1 MAEKNDK
8 IIVWLVPVYVAVLAI
23 LCLTIFRI
31 DMIPNSV
38 REKRLF
44 PGDAIDSIDGVYVYY
59 NGSRNNAY
67 GLHITPEGYYL
78 GRKYQ
83 SDEFVRRYYL
93 KRYKHK
99 MSDHYRR
106 ISDLFDTTVRD
117 GGFNQLTGLRQYN
130 NPSTMQPQRGD
141 IVIFGATFFDSQGM
155 VGIISE
161 VNEDHVEIVMQNNID
176 SSDTRID
183 IELLYVDGKWLIEED
198 WAVLLG
204 WLRKE

>member
-1 MAEKNDK
+1 
-8 IIVWLVPVYVAVLAI
+8 
-23 LCLTIFRI
+23 
-31 DMIPNSV
+31 
-38 REKRLF
+38 
-44 PGDAIDSIDGVYVYY
+44 
-59 NGSRNNAY
+59 
-67 GLHITPEGYYL
+67 
-78 GRKYQ
+78 
-83 SDEFVRRYYL
+83 
-93 KRYKHK
+93 
-99 MSDHYRR
+99 
-106 ISDLFDTTVRD
+106 
-117 GGFNQLTGLRQYN
+117 
-130 NPSTMQPQRGD
+130 MQPQRGD